1 MHVTH
6 LGHSC
11 LLVEDAGSRL
21 LIDPG
26 TFSQGFEDLTGLDAV
41 LVTHE
46 HLDHLDAERLPRV
59 LAANPAA
66 RLIAE
71 PSVAATLR
79 QAGQAGQE
87 AAGLAVGETVT
98 LGAFTVEGV
107 GGRHAVIHE
116 DIPRVGNVGLLVRGA
131 SGRTLFHPGD
141 MLEAVP
147 DGVDVLALPIA
158 APWAALKEMVGF
170 VRAVRPAQTFPIHDA
185 VLSAI
190 GRQIYLR
197 VLGRLLPQSTELLDL
212 STGPAQF

>member
-46 HLDHLDAERLPRV
+46 HVDHLDADRLPRV
-59 LAANPAA
+59 LAASPGA
-66 RLIAE
+66 RVVAE

-79 QAGQAGQE
+79 QSGTD
-87 AAGLAVGETVT
+87 AARLAVGETVT

-107 GGRHAVIHE
+107 GGWHAVIHE
-116 DIPRVGNVGLLVRGA
+116 DIPRVGNVGLLVRGP

-141 MLEAVP
+141 MLEATP

-158 APWAALKEMVGF
+158 APWAALKEMVTF

-185 VLSAI
+185 VLSGI
-190 GRQIYLR
+190 GRQVYLR
-197 VLGRLLPQSTELLDL
+197 VLGGLLPDGTELLDL
-212 STGPAQF
+212 SAAPVQF

>member
-46 HLDHLDAERLPRV
+46 HVDHLDADRLPRV
-59 LAANPAA
+59 LAASPGA
-66 RLIAE
+66 RVVAE

-79 QAGQAGQE
+79 QSGTD
-87 AAGLAVGETVT
+87 AARLAVGETVT

-107 GGRHAVIHE
+107 GGWHAVIHE